1 MNILRNLIEETP
13 EDIKK
18 AIDNLYH
25 LRFYL
30 QNRIIF
36 ITILI

>member
-18 AIDNLYH
+18 AIDNLYD